1 MSNLDP
7 NPQRFINHIGDDTIA
22 TKHETGAARRKDLE
36 QFAQSLNEWER
47 NELAEFLRR
56 TPESKPVYTTES
68 GIVIKSIYTQLDIA
82 DTSPDDI
89 GLPGKY
95 PFTRGPYPNMYRGRN
110 WTMRMFAG
118 FGTGADTNI
127 RFKYLVAQGQTGLST
142 AFDMPTLMGY
152 DSDNPMA
159 EGEVGVEGVAIDT
172 LADIEALFEGIDL
185 EKISVSMTINPTA
198 WIVYAMYIALGQKR
212 GYDLNKMSGTIQADI
227 LKEYQAQKEWIYPIR
242 PSVRICRDYIM
253 WAAQNMRRFNPI
265 SLSGYHI
272 SEAGANAVQEASF
285 VMANTVAYVEEV
297 TRAGMNVDVFAP
309 RLSFFFTSQADF
321 FEEIAKFRAL
331 RRVYAKIMKNRFGAK
346 NPESMRLRFHA
357 QTAAITLTRQQ
368 PYLNLVRTG
377 IQALTAVLGGCQ
389 SLHTN
394 SFDESYALPTETAAK
409 LALRTQ
415 QIIAEETNVTAVVD
429 PLGGSYYVEALTS
442 EMEKRI
448 MGIIDHIDE
457 MGGTIKATEDG
468 WFQKE
473 IADTAYQVMQRKAR
487 GEKISVGVNKY
498 VDSEENTGF
507 EIHAID
513 PGLQEKQISQLREV
527 KSKRNNI
534 RVKTLLEELKHVA
547 LDPSQNIMP
556 ITIELVKEY
565 ASMGEIVET
574 LRTLWGSY
582 QETAVF

>member
-1 MSNLDP
+1 MSADIFLSSKVNANVNGKNGHDS
-7 NPQRFINHIGDDTIA
+7 QTVFA
-22 TKHETGAARRKDLE
+22 E
-36 QFAQSLNEWER
+36 QLHLWEN
-47 NELAEFLRR
+47 NELSDFLRR
-56 TPESKPVYTTES
+56 APEQKKHYESES
-68 GIVIKSIYTQLDIA
+68 GIPLKRLYTPLDIS
-82 DTSPDDI
+82 DTPQSEI
-89 GLPGKY
+89 GLPGQY

-118 FGTGADTNI
+118 FGTGDDTNR
-127 RFKYLVAQGQTGLST
+127 RFKYLVSQGQTGLST

-152 DSDNPMA
+152 DSDHPMA
-159 EGEVGVEGVAIDT
+159 DGEVGVEGVAIDT
-172 LADIEALFEGIDL
+172 LADMEALLEGIDL

-253 WAAQNMRRFNPI
+253 WAARNMKRFNPI

-272 SEAGANAVQEASF
+272 AEAGANAVQEAAF
-285 VMANTVAYVEEV
+285 VMANTIAYVDEI
-297 TRAGMNVDVFAP
+297 TKAGMNVDEFAP

-331 RRVYAKIMKNRFGAK
+331 RRVYAKIMRKRFGAQ

-377 IQALTAVLGGCQ
+377 IQALTAVLGGAQ

-394 SFDESYALPTETAAK
+394 SFDESYALPTEEAAK

-429 PLGGSYYVEALTS
+429 PLGGSYYVESLTN

-448 MGIIDHIDE
+448 FAVLDHIDSI
-457 MGGTIKATEDG
+457 GGTVKATEDG
-468 WFQKE
+468 WFQQE
-473 IADTAYQVMQRKAR
+473 IADTAYQVMRRKAK

-498 VDSEENTGF
+498 VDAEEKTSF
-507 EIHAID
+507 EIHPID
-513 PGLQEKQISQLREV
+513 LSLQTRQIKQLSTIKANRDNARVAQLL
-527 KSKRNNI
+527 N
-534 RVKTLLEELKHVA
+534 ELRTVA
-547 LDPSQNIMP
+547 QDPTQNLMP
-556 ITIELVKEY
+556 ITIELVKAY
-565 ASMGEIVET
+565 ATMGEIVDA
-574 LRTLWGSY
+574 LRELWGVY
-582 QETAVF
+582 HETPVF

>member
-1 MSNLDP
+1 MSADIFLSSKVNANVNSQNGHDS
-7 NPQRFINHIGDDTIA
+7 QAVFV
-22 TKHETGAARRKDLE
+22 E
-36 QFAQSLNEWER
+36 QLHLWEN
-47 NELAEFLRR
+47 NELSDFLRR
-56 TPESKPVYTTES
+56 APEQKTHYESES
-68 GIVIKSIYTQLDIA
+68 GILLKRLYTPLDIA
-82 DTSPDDI
+82 DTPQSEI
-89 GLPGKY
+89 GLPGQY

-118 FGTGADTNI
+118 FGTGDDTNR
-127 RFKYLVAQGQTGLST
+127 RFKYLVSQGQTGLST

-152 DSDNPMA
+152 DSDHPMA
-159 EGEVGVEGVAIDT
+159 DGEVGVEGVAIDT
-172 LADIEALFEGIDL
+172 LADMEALFEGIDL

-198 WIVYAMYIALGQKR
+198 WIVYAMYIALGEKR
-212 GYDLNKMSGTIQADI
+212 SYDLNKMSGTIQADI

-253 WAAQNMRRFNPI
+253 WAARNMKRFNPI

-272 SEAGANAVQEASF
+272 AEAGANAVQEAAF
-285 VMANTVAYVEEV
+285 VMANTIAYVDEI
-297 TRAGMNVDVFAP
+297 TKAGMNVDEFAP

-331 RRVYAKIMKNRFGAK
+331 RRVYAKIMRKRFGAQ

-377 IQALTAVLGGCQ
+377 IQALTAVLGGAQ

-394 SFDESYALPTETAAK
+394 SFDESYALPTEEAAK

-429 PLGGSYYVEALTS
+429 PLGGSYYVESLTN

-448 MGIIDHIDE
+448 FAVLDHIDSI
-457 MGGTIKATEDG
+457 GGTVKATEDG
-468 WFQKE
+468 WFQQE
-473 IADTAYQVMQRKAR
+473 IADTAYQVMRRKAK

-498 VDSEENTGF
+498 VDAEEKTSF
-507 EIHAID
+507 EIHPID
-513 PGLQEKQISQLREV
+513 LSLQTRQIKQLSTIKANRDNARVAQLL
-527 KSKRNNI
+527 N
-534 RVKTLLEELKHVA
+534 ELRTVA
-547 LDPSQNIMP
+547 QDPTQNLMP
-556 ITIELVKEY
+556 ITIELVKAY
-565 ASMGEIVET
+565 ATMGEIVDA
-574 LRTLWGSY
+574 LRELWGVY
-582 QETAVF
+582 HETPVF

>member
-1 MSNLDP
+1 MSTDVFLSQKVNA
-7 NPQRFINHIGDDTIA
+7 NVNGNNAHHSGNGFA
-22 TKHETGAARRKDLE
+22 E
-36 QFAQSLNEWER
+36 QLHLWER
-47 NELAEFLRR
+47 NELQDFLRR
-56 TPESKPVYTTES
+56 APEQKPSYETES
-68 GIVIKSIYTQLDIA
+68 GIPIKRLYTPLDLA
-82 DTSPDDI
+82 DTPLDKI
-89 GLPGKY
+89 GLPGQY

-118 FGTGADTNI
+118 FGTGEDTNR
-127 RFKYLVAQGQTGLST
+127 RFKFLVSQGQTGLST

-152 DSDNPMA
+152 DSDHPMS

-172 LADIEALFEGIDL
+172 LADMEALFEGIDL

-227 LKEYQAQKEWIYPIR
+227 LKEYQAQKEWVYPIR

-253 WAAQNMRRFNPI
+253 WAARNMKRFNPI

-272 SEAGANAVQEASF
+272 SEAGANAIQEATF
-285 VMANTVAYVEEV
+285 VMANTIAYVEEV
-297 TRAGMNVDVFAP
+297 TKAGMNVDEFAP
-309 RLSFFFTSQADF
+309 RLSFFFTAQADF

-331 RRVYAKIMKNRFGAK
+331 RRVYAKIMCERFGAK

-377 IQALTAVLGGCQ
+377 IQALTAVLGGAQ

-394 SFDESYALPTETAAK
+394 SFDESYALPTEEAAK

-429 PLGGSYYVEALTS
+429 PLGGSYYVEALTN

-448 MGIIDHIDE
+448 FAMLDHIDSI
-457 MGGTIKATEDG
+457 GGTIKATEDG
-468 WFQKE
+468 WFQQE
-473 IADTAYQVMQRKAR
+473 IADTAYQVMRRKAK
-487 GEKISVGVNKY
+487 GDKISVGVNKY
-498 VDSEENTGF
+498 VDAEEKTSF
-507 EIHAID
+507 EIHPID
-513 PGLQEKQISQLREV
+513 LSRQARQISRLSEV
-527 KSKRNNI
+527 KSKRDHA
-534 RVKTLLEELKHVA
+534 RVAQLLAELRTIA
-547 LDPSQNIMP
+547 LDPAQNLMP
-556 ITIELVKEY
+556 ITIELAKAY
-565 ASMGEIVET
+565 ATMGEIVET
-574 LRTLWGSY
+574 LREIWGSY
-582 QETAVF
+582 HETPAF

>member
-1 MSNLDP
+1 MSADIFLSSKVNANVNGKNGHDS
-7 NPQRFINHIGDDTIA
+7 QAVFA
-22 TKHETGAARRKDLE
+22 E
-36 QFAQSLNEWER
+36 QLHLWEN
-47 NELAEFLRR
+47 NELSDFLRR
-56 TPESKPVYTTES
+56 APEQKAHYESES
-68 GIVIKSIYTQLDIA
+68 GIPLKRLYTPLDIA
-82 DTSPDDI
+82 DTPQSEI
-89 GLPGKY
+89 GLPGQY

-118 FGTGADTNI
+118 FGTGDDTNR
-127 RFKYLVAQGQTGLST
+127 RFKYLVSQGQTGLST

-152 DSDNPMA
+152 DSDHPMA
-159 EGEVGVEGVAIDT
+159 DGEVGVEGVAIDT
-172 LADIEALFEGIDL
+172 LADMEALFEGIDL

-198 WIVYAMYIALGQKR
+198 WIMYAMYIALGQKR

-253 WAAQNMRRFNPI
+253 WAARNMKRFNPI

-272 SEAGANAVQEASF
+272 AEAGANAVQEAAF
-285 VMANTVAYVEEV
+285 VMANTIAYVDEI
-297 TRAGMNVDVFAP
+297 TKAGMNVDEFAP

-331 RRVYAKIMKNRFGAK
+331 RRVYAKIMRERFGAQ

-377 IQALTAVLGGCQ
+377 IQALTAVLGGAQ

-394 SFDESYALPTETAAK
+394 SFDESYALPTEEAAK

-429 PLGGSYYVEALTS
+429 PLGGSYYVEALTN

-448 MGIIDHIDE
+448 FAVLDHIDSI
-457 MGGTIKATEDG
+457 GGTVKATEDG
-468 WFQKE
+468 WFQQE
-473 IADTAYQVMQRKAR
+473 IADTAYQVMRRKAK

-498 VDSEENTGF
+498 VDAEEKTSF
-507 EIHAID
+507 EIHPID
-513 PGLQEKQISQLREV
+513 LSLQTRQMKQLST
-527 KSKRNNI
+527 
-534 RVKTLLEELKHVA
+534 VKTNRDNARVAQLLNELRIVA
-547 LDPSQNIMP
+547 QDPTQNLMP
-556 ITIELVKEY
+556 ITIELVKAY
-565 ASMGEIVET
+565 ATMGEIVDA
-574 LRTLWGSY
+574 LRELWGAY
-582 QETAVF
+582 HETPVF

>member
-1 MSNLDP
+1 MSADIFLSSKVNANVNGKNGHDS
-7 NPQRFINHIGDDTIA
+7 QTVFA
-22 TKHETGAARRKDLE
+22 E
-36 QFAQSLNEWER
+36 QLHLWEN
-47 NELAEFLRR
+47 NELSDFLRR
-56 TPESKPVYTTES
+56 APEQKAHYESES
-68 GIVIKSIYTQLDIA
+68 GIPLKRLYTPLDIA
-82 DTSPDDI
+82 DTPQSEI
-89 GLPGKY
+89 GLPGQY

-118 FGTGADTNI
+118 FGTGDDTNR
-127 RFKYLVAQGQTGLST
+127 RFKYLVSQGQTGLST

-152 DSDNPMA
+152 DSDHPMA
-159 EGEVGVEGVAIDT
+159 DGEVGVEGVAIDT
-172 LADIEALFEGIDL
+172 LADMEALLEGIDL

-253 WAAQNMRRFNPI
+253 WAARNMKRFNPI

-272 SEAGANAVQEASF
+272 AEAGANAVQEAAF
-285 VMANTVAYVEEV
+285 VMANTIAYVDEI
-297 TRAGMNVDVFAP
+297 TKAGMNVDEFAP

-331 RRVYAKIMKNRFGAK
+331 RRVYAKIMRERFGAQ

-377 IQALTAVLGGCQ
+377 IQALTAVLGGAQ

-394 SFDESYALPTETAAK
+394 SFDESYALPTEEAAK

-429 PLGGSYYVEALTS
+429 PLGGSYYVEALTN

-448 MGIIDHIDE
+448 FAVLDHIDSI
-457 MGGTIKATEDG
+457 GGTVKATEDG
-468 WFQKE
+468 WFQQE
-473 IADTAYQVMQRKAR
+473 IADTAYQVMRRKAK

-498 VDSEENTGF
+498 VDAEEKTSF
-507 EIHAID
+507 EIHPID
-513 PGLQEKQISQLREV
+513 LSLQTRQIKQLSAVKANRDNARVAQLL
-527 KSKRNNI
+527 S
-534 RVKTLLEELKHVA
+534 ELRIVA
-547 LDPSQNIMP
+547 QDPTQNLMP
-556 ITIELVKEY
+556 ITIELVKAY
-565 ASMGEIVET
+565 ATMGEIVDA
-574 LRTLWGSY
+574 LRELWGAY
-582 QETAVF
+582 HETPVF

>member
-1 MSNLDP
+1 MSADIFLSSKVNANVNSQNGHDS
-7 NPQRFINHIGDDTIA
+7 QAVFV
-22 TKHETGAARRKDLE
+22 E
-36 QFAQSLNEWER
+36 QLHLWEN
-47 NELAEFLRR
+47 NELSDFLRR
-56 TPESKPVYTTES
+56 APEQKTHYESES
-68 GIVIKSIYTQLDIA
+68 GILLKRLYTPLDIA
-82 DTSPDDI
+82 DTPQSEI
-89 GLPGKY
+89 GLPGQY

-118 FGTGADTNI
+118 FGTGDDTNR
-127 RFKYLVAQGQTGLST
+127 RFKYLVSQGQTGLST

-152 DSDNPMA
+152 DSDHPMA
-159 EGEVGVEGVAIDT
+159 DGEVGVEGVAIDT
-172 LADIEALFEGIDL
+172 LADMEALFEGIDL

-198 WIVYAMYIALGQKR
+198 WIVYAMYIALGEKR

-253 WAAQNMRRFNPI
+253 WAARNMKRFNPI

-272 SEAGANAVQEASF
+272 AEAGANAVQEAAF
-285 VMANTVAYVEEV
+285 VMANTIAYVDEI
-297 TRAGMNVDVFAP
+297 TKAGMNVDEFAP

-331 RRVYAKIMKNRFGAK
+331 RRVYAKIMRKRFGAQ

-377 IQALTAVLGGCQ
+377 IQALTAVLGGAQ

-394 SFDESYALPTETAAK
+394 SFDESYALPTEEAAK

-429 PLGGSYYVEALTS
+429 PLGGSYYVESLTN

-448 MGIIDHIDE
+448 FAVLDHIDSI
-457 MGGTIKATEDG
+457 GGTVKATEDG
-468 WFQKE
+468 WFQQE
-473 IADTAYQVMQRKAR
+473 IADTAYQVMRRKAK

-498 VDSEENTGF
+498 VDAEEKTSF
-507 EIHAID
+507 EIHPID
-513 PGLQEKQISQLREV
+513 LSLQTRQIKQLSTIKANRDNARVAQLL
-527 KSKRNNI
+527 N
-534 RVKTLLEELKHVA
+534 ELRTVA
-547 LDPSQNIMP
+547 QDPTQNLMP
-556 ITIELVKEY
+556 ITIELVKAY
-565 ASMGEIVET
+565 ATMGEIVDA
-574 LRTLWGSY
+574 LRELWGVY
-582 QETAVF
+582 HETPVF

>member
-1 MSNLDP
+1 MSADIFLSSKVNANVNGKNGHDS
-7 NPQRFINHIGDDTIA
+7 QAVFV
-22 TKHETGAARRKDLE
+22 E
-36 QFAQSLNEWER
+36 QLHLWEN
-47 NELAEFLRR
+47 NELSDFLRR
-56 TPESKPVYTTES
+56 APEQKTHYESES
-68 GIVIKSIYTQLDIA
+68 GILLKRLYTPLDIA
-82 DTSPDDI
+82 DTPQSEI
-89 GLPGKY
+89 GLPGQY

-118 FGTGADTNI
+118 FGTGDDTNR
-127 RFKYLVAQGQTGLST
+127 RFKYLVSQGQTGLST

-152 DSDNPMA
+152 DSDHPMA
-159 EGEVGVEGVAIDT
+159 DGEVGVEGVAIDT
-172 LADIEALFEGIDL
+172 LADMEALFEGIDL

-253 WAAQNMRRFNPI
+253 WAARNMKRFNPI

-272 SEAGANAVQEASF
+272 AEAGANAVQEAAF
-285 VMANTVAYVEEV
+285 VMANTIAYVDEI
-297 TRAGMNVDVFAP
+297 TKAGMNVDEFAP

-331 RRVYAKIMKNRFGAK
+331 RRVYAKIMRERFGAQ

-377 IQALTAVLGGCQ
+377 IQALTAVLGGAQ

-394 SFDESYALPTETAAK
+394 SFDESYALPTEEAAK

-429 PLGGSYYVEALTS
+429 PLGGSYYVESLTN

-448 MGIIDHIDE
+448 FAVLDHIDSI
-457 MGGTIKATEDG
+457 GGTVKATEDG
-468 WFQKE
+468 WFQQE
-473 IADTAYQVMQRKAR
+473 IADTAYQVMRRKAK

-498 VDSEENTGF
+498 VDAEEKTSF
-507 EIHAID
+507 EIHPID
-513 PGLQEKQISQLREV
+513 LSLQTRQIKQLSTIKANRDNARVAQLL
-527 KSKRNNI
+527 N
-534 RVKTLLEELKHVA
+534 ELRTVA
-547 LDPSQNIMP
+547 QDPTQNLMP
-556 ITIELVKEY
+556 ITIELVKAY
-565 ASMGEIVET
+565 ATMGEIVDA
-574 LRTLWGSY
+574 LRELWGAY
-582 QETAVF
+582 HETPVF

>member
-1 MSNLDP
+1 MSADIFLSSKVNANVNGKNGHDS
-7 NPQRFINHIGDDTIA
+7 QAVFA
-22 TKHETGAARRKDLE
+22 E
-36 QFAQSLNEWER
+36 QLHLWEN
-47 NELAEFLRR
+47 NELSDFLRR
-56 TPESKPVYTTES
+56 APEQKAHYESES
-68 GIVIKSIYTQLDIA
+68 GIPLKRLYTPLDIA
-82 DTSPDDI
+82 DTPQSEI
-89 GLPGKY
+89 GLPGQY

-118 FGTGADTNI
+118 FGTGDDTNR
-127 RFKYLVAQGQTGLST
+127 RFKYLVSQGQTGLST

-152 DSDNPMA
+152 DSDHPMA
-159 EGEVGVEGVAIDT
+159 DGEVGVEGVAIDT

-253 WAAQNMRRFNPI
+253 WAARNMKRFNPI

-272 SEAGANAVQEASF
+272 AEAGANAVQEAAF
-285 VMANTVAYVEEV
+285 VMANTIAYVDEI
-297 TRAGMNVDVFAP
+297 TKAGMNVDEFAP

-331 RRVYAKIMKNRFGAK
+331 RRVYAKIMRERFGAQ

-377 IQALTAVLGGCQ
+377 IQALTAVLGGAQ

-394 SFDESYALPTETAAK
+394 SFDESYALPTEEAAK

-429 PLGGSYYVEALTS
+429 PLGGSYYVEALTN

-448 MGIIDHIDE
+448 FAVLDHIDSI
-457 MGGTIKATEDG
+457 GGTVKATEDG
-468 WFQKE
+468 WFQQE
-473 IADTAYQVMQRKAR
+473 IADTAYQVMRRKAK

-498 VDSEENTGF
+498 VDAEEKTSF
-507 EIHAID
+507 EIHPID
-513 PGLQEKQISQLREV
+513 LSLQTRQIKQLSAVKANRDNARVAQLL
-527 KSKRNNI
+527 S
-534 RVKTLLEELKHVA
+534 ELRIVA
-547 LDPSQNIMP
+547 QDPTQNLMP
-556 ITIELVKEY
+556 ITIELVKAY
-565 ASMGEIVET
+565 ATMGEIVDA
-574 LRTLWGSY
+574 LRELWGAY
-582 QETAVF
+582 HETPVF

>member
-1 MSNLDP
+1 MSADIFLSSKVNANVNSQNGHDS
-7 NPQRFINHIGDDTIA
+7 QAVFV
-22 TKHETGAARRKDLE
+22 E
-36 QFAQSLNEWER
+36 QLHLWEN
-47 NELAEFLRR
+47 NELSDFLRR
-56 TPESKPVYTTES
+56 APEQKTHYESES
-68 GIVIKSIYTQLDIA
+68 GILLKRLYTPLDIA
-82 DTSPDDI
+82 DTPQSEI
-89 GLPGKY
+89 GLPGQY

-118 FGTGADTNI
+118 FGTGDDTNR
-127 RFKYLVAQGQTGLST
+127 RFKYLVSQGQTGLST

-152 DSDNPMA
+152 DSDHPMA
-159 EGEVGVEGVAIDT
+159 DGEVGVEGVAIDT
-172 LADIEALFEGIDL
+172 LADMEALFEGIDL

-198 WIVYAMYIALGQKR
+198 WIVYAMYIALGEKR

-253 WAAQNMRRFNPI
+253 WAARNMKRFNPI

-272 SEAGANAVQEASF
+272 AEAGANAVQEAAF
-285 VMANTVAYVEEV
+285 VMANTIAYVDEI
-297 TRAGMNVDVFAP
+297 TKAGMNVDEFAP

-331 RRVYAKIMKNRFGAK
+331 RRVYAKIMRKRFGAQ

-377 IQALTAVLGGCQ
+377 IQALTAVLGGAQ

-394 SFDESYALPTETAAK
+394 SFDESYALPTEEAAK

-429 PLGGSYYVEALTS
+429 PLGGSYYVESLTN

-448 MGIIDHIDE
+448 FAVLDHIDSI
-457 MGGTIKATEDG
+457 GGTVKATEDG
-468 WFQKE
+468 WFQQE
-473 IADTAYQVMQRKAR
+473 IADTAYQVMRRKAK

-498 VDSEENTGF
+498 VDAEEKTSF
-507 EIHAID
+507 EIHPID
-513 PGLQEKQISQLREV
+513 LSLQTR
-527 KSKRNNI
+527 
-534 RVKTLLEELKHVA
+534 
-547 LDPSQNIMP
+547 
-556 ITIELVKEY
+556 
-565 ASMGEIVET
+565 
-574 LRTLWGSY
+574 
-582 QETAVF
+582 

>member
-1 MSNLDP
+1 MSADIFLSSKVNANVNGKNGHDS
-7 NPQRFINHIGDDTIA
+7 QAVFA
-22 TKHETGAARRKDLE
+22 E
-36 QFAQSLNEWER
+36 QLHLWEN
-47 NELAEFLRR
+47 NELSDFLRR
-56 TPESKPVYTTES
+56 APEQKAHYESES
-68 GIVIKSIYTQLDIA
+68 GIPLKRLYTPLDIA
-82 DTSPDDI
+82 DTPQSEI
-89 GLPGKY
+89 GLPGQY

-118 FGTGADTNI
+118 FGTGDDTNR
-127 RFKYLVAQGQTGLST
+127 RFKYLVSQGQTGLST

-152 DSDNPMA
+152 DSDHPMA
-159 EGEVGVEGVAIDT
+159 DGEVGVEGVAIDT
-172 LADIEALFEGIDL
+172 LADMEALFEGIDL

-198 WIVYAMYIALGQKR
+198 WIMYAMYIALGQKR

-253 WAAQNMRRFNPI
+253 WAARNMKRFNPI

-272 SEAGANAVQEASF
+272 AEAGANAVQEAAF
-285 VMANTVAYVEEV
+285 VMANTIAYVAEI
-297 TRAGMNVDVFAP
+297 TKAGMNVDEFAP

-331 RRVYAKIMKNRFGAK
+331 RRVYAKIMRERFGAQ

-377 IQALTAVLGGCQ
+377 IQALTAVLGGAQ

-394 SFDESYALPTETAAK
+394 SFDESYALPTEEAAK

-429 PLGGSYYVEALTS
+429 PLGGSYYVESLTN

-448 MGIIDHIDE
+448 FAVLDHIDSI
-457 MGGTIKATEDG
+457 GGTVKATEDG
-468 WFQKE
+468 WFQQE
-473 IADTAYQVMQRKAR
+473 IADTAYQVMRRKAK

-498 VDSEENTGF
+498 VDAEEKTSF
-507 EIHAID
+507 EIHPID
-513 PGLQEKQISQLREV
+513 LSLQTRQMKQLNAVKANRDNTRVAQLL
-527 KSKRNNI
+527 N
-534 RVKTLLEELKHVA
+534 ELRTVA
-547 LDPSQNIMP
+547 QDPTQNLMP
-556 ITIELVKEY
+556 ITIELVKAY
-565 ASMGEIVET
+565 ATMGEIVDA
-574 LRTLWGSY
+574 LRELWGAY
-582 QETAVF
+582 HETPVF

>member
-1 MSNLDP
+1 MSADIFLSSKVNANVNGKNGHDSQAVFAEQL
-7 NPQRFINHIGDDTIA
+7 HLW
-22 TKHETGAARRKDLE
+22 ET
-36 QFAQSLNEWER
+36 
-47 NELAEFLRR
+47 NELSDFLRR
-56 TPESKPVYTTES
+56 APEQKAHYESES
-68 GIVIKSIYTQLDIA
+68 GIPLKRLYTPLDIA
-82 DTSPDDI
+82 DTPQSEI
-89 GLPGKY
+89 GLPGQY

-118 FGTGADTNI
+118 FGTGDDTNR
-127 RFKYLVAQGQTGLST
+127 RFKYLVSQGQTGLST

-152 DSDNPMA
+152 DSDHPMA
-159 EGEVGVEGVAIDT
+159 DGEVGVEGVAIDT
-172 LADIEALFEGIDL
+172 LADMEALFEGIDL

-253 WAAQNMRRFNPI
+253 WAARNMKRFNPI

-272 SEAGANAVQEASF
+272 AEAGANAVQEAAF
-285 VMANTVAYVEEV
+285 VMANTIAYVAEI
-297 TRAGMNVDVFAP
+297 TKAGMNVDEFAP

-331 RRVYAKIMKNRFGAK
+331 RRVYAKIMRERFGAQ

-377 IQALTAVLGGCQ
+377 IQALTAVLGGAQ

-394 SFDESYALPTETAAK
+394 SFDESYALPTEEAAK

-429 PLGGSYYVEALTS
+429 PLGGSYYVESLTN

-448 MGIIDHIDE
+448 FAVLDHIDSI
-457 MGGTIKATEDG
+457 GGTVKATEDG
-468 WFQKE
+468 WFQQE
-473 IADTAYQVMQRKAR
+473 IADTAYQVMRRKAK

-498 VDSEENTGF
+498 VDAEEKTSF
-507 EIHAID
+507 EIHPID
-513 PGLQEKQISQLREV
+513 LSLQTRQIKQVSTIKANRDNARVAQLL
-527 KSKRNNI
+527 N
-534 RVKTLLEELKHVA
+534 ELRIVA
-547 LDPSQNIMP
+547 QDPTQNLMP
-556 ITIELVKEY
+556 ITIELVKTY
-565 ASMGEIVET
+565 ATMGEIVDA
-574 LRTLWGSY
+574 LRELWGAY
-582 QETAVF
+582 HETPVF

>member
-1 MSNLDP
+1 MSADIFLSSKVNANVNSQNGHDS
-7 NPQRFINHIGDDTIA
+7 QAVFV
-22 TKHETGAARRKDLE
+22 E
-36 QFAQSLNEWER
+36 QLHLWEN
-47 NELAEFLRR
+47 NELSDFLRR
-56 TPESKPVYTTES
+56 APEQKNHYESES
-68 GIVIKSIYTQLDIA
+68 GILLKRLYTPLDIA
-82 DTSPDDI
+82 DTPQSEI
-89 GLPGKY
+89 GLPGQY

-118 FGTGADTNI
+118 FGTGDDTNR
-127 RFKYLVAQGQTGLST
+127 RFKYLVSQGQTGLST

-152 DSDNPMA
+152 DSDHPMA
-159 EGEVGVEGVAIDT
+159 DGEVGVEGVAIDT
-172 LADIEALFEGIDL
+172 LADMEALFEGIDL

-198 WIVYAMYIALGQKR
+198 WIVYAMYIALGEKR

-253 WAAQNMRRFNPI
+253 WAARNMKRFNPI

-272 SEAGANAVQEASF
+272 AEAGANAVQEAAF
-285 VMANTVAYVEEV
+285 VMANTIAYVDEI
-297 TRAGMNVDVFAP
+297 TKAGMNVDEFAP

-331 RRVYAKIMKNRFGAK
+331 RRVYAKIMRKRFGAQ

-377 IQALTAVLGGCQ
+377 IQALTAVLGGAQ

-394 SFDESYALPTETAAK
+394 SFDESYALPTEEAAK

-429 PLGGSYYVEALTS
+429 PLGGSYYVESLTN

-448 MGIIDHIDE
+448 FAVLDHIDSI
-457 MGGTIKATEDG
+457 GGTVKATEDG
-468 WFQKE
+468 WFQQE
-473 IADTAYQVMQRKAR
+473 IADTAYQVMRRKAK

-498 VDSEENTGF
+498 VDAEEKTSF
-507 EIHAID
+507 EIHPID
-513 PGLQEKQISQLREV
+513 LSLQTRQIKQLSTIKANRDNARVAQLL
-527 KSKRNNI
+527 N
-534 RVKTLLEELKHVA
+534 ELRTVA
-547 LDPSQNIMP
+547 QDPTQNLMP
-556 ITIELVKEY
+556 ITIELVKAY
-565 ASMGEIVET
+565 ATMGEIVDA
-574 LRTLWGSY
+574 LRELWGVY
-582 QETAVF
+582 HETPVF